1 MRETSRTFVR
11 VVRSDEKKEFISNQ
25 HLRERKNRIVS
36 KVHCEEINKT
46 EKNIFKMNRNLHSPT
61 KLSDFTRDF
70 DMNFGNKINV
80 YNNSG
85 FNAVNVIPS
94 TGGGGGGGV
103 GGNIS
108 TASIINIAGSISTSQ
123 QPFTNASIHSTN
135 SSQNQMNANNLNSSV
150 AMQTGGMGVGHILQP
165 QQQTNDTQSMI
176 DQNNVSIGVRAIK
189 SNGKNNNFMTGN
201 GSVSG
206 GGLVTAAN
214 GSDKLYMANNK
225 TAAAAAAAAMHQQQ
239 TSNQLKLL
247 YEEMIKALPYQNR
260 GTEFISYLLTSSK
273 AANKAQ
279 AIALLNAM
287 IDAGNMVQIHA
298 SVLNNT
304 MDENS
309 DNDFFGEFNENHVY
323 RLLKMNDGLANSN
336 AFPLNLDVDNN
347 SSYLNRT
354 DPSMLGESR
363 HPSFSFIDR
372 PRPPM
377 ESMPVQL
384 AFSFSIFF
392 SRTRGFVTVKQFK

>member
-1 MRETSRTFVR
+1 
-11 VVRSDEKKEFISNQ
+11 
-25 HLRERKNRIVS
+25 
-36 KVHCEEINKT
+36 
-46 EKNIFKMNRNLHSPT
+46 MNRNLHSPT

-85 FNAVNVIPS
+85 FNVIPS
-94 TGGGGGGGV
+94 TGGGGVVVGGG
-103 GGNIS
+103 GGNI
-108 TASIINIAGSISTSQ
+108 TTTSIINIAGSISTSQ

-135 SSQNQMNANNLNSSV
+135 SSQNQMNANNLNNSSV
-150 AMQTGGMGVGHILQP
+150 TMQTGGLGVGHILQP

-214 GSDKLYMANNK
+214 GSDKIYMANNK
-225 TAAAAAAAAMHQQQ
+225 TAAVAAMHQQQ

-260 GTEFISYLLTSSK
+260 GTEFISYLLSSSK

-336 AFPLNLDVDNN
+336 VFPLNLDVDNN

-354 DPSMLGESR
+354 DPSILGESQN
-363 HPSFSFIDR
+363 S
-372 PRPPM
+372 
-377 ESMPVQL
+377 
-384 AFSFSIFF
+384 
-392 SRTRGFVTVKQFK
+392 

>member
-1 MRETSRTFVR
+1 
-11 VVRSDEKKEFISNQ
+11 
-25 HLRERKNRIVS
+25 
-36 KVHCEEINKT
+36 
-46 EKNIFKMNRNLHSPT
+46 MNRNLHSPT
-61 KLSDFTRDF
+61 KLSDFTPHF
-70 DMNFGNKINV
+70 DMNFANKINV
-80 YNNSG
+80 YSNSG

-94 TGGGGGGGV
+94 TGGGGGGGNV
-103 GGNIS
+103 G
-108 TASIINIAGSISTSQ
+108 TASIINIAGSTPTQ
-123 QPFTNASIHSTN
+123 QPFS
-135 SSQNQMNANNLNSSV
+135 LNSS
-150 AMQTGGMGVGHILQP
+150 ATMQTGGGNILQP
-165 QQQTNDTQSMI
+165 QQQMNDTQSMI

-201 GSVSG
+201 GGVSG
-206 GGLVTAAN
+206 GGMVTTAN
-214 GSDKLYMANNK
+214 GSDKIYLANNK
-225 TAAAAAAAAMHQQQ
+225 AAAVTAMHQQQ

-260 GTEFISYLLTSSK
+260 GTEFISYLLTSNK

-336 AFPLNLDVDNN
+336 AFPLNLDVDN

-354 DPSMLGESR
+354 DPSILGE
-363 HPSFSFIDR
+363 
-372 PRPPM
+372 
-377 ESMPVQL
+377 
-384 AFSFSIFF
+384 
-392 SRTRGFVTVKQFK
+392 

>member
-1 MRETSRTFVR
+1 
-11 VVRSDEKKEFISNQ
+11 
-25 HLRERKNRIVS
+25 
-36 KVHCEEINKT
+36 
-46 EKNIFKMNRNLHSPT
+46 
-61 KLSDFTRDF
+61 
-70 DMNFGNKINV
+70 
-80 YNNSG
+80 
-85 FNAVNVIPS
+85 
-94 TGGGGGGGV
+94 
-103 GGNIS
+103 
-108 TASIINIAGSISTSQ
+108 
-123 QPFTNASIHSTN
+123 
-135 SSQNQMNANNLNSSV
+135 
-150 AMQTGGMGVGHILQP
+150 MQTGGSHILQP
-165 QQQTNDTQSMI
+165 QQQSNDTQSMI
-176 DQNNVSIGVRAIK
+176 DQNNVSIGVRTIK

-214 GSDKLYMANNK
+214 GSDKIYMTNNK
-225 TAAAAAAAAMHQQQ
+225 TAAVAAAMHQQQ

-273 AANKAQ
+273 AGNKAQ

-336 AFPLNLDVDNN
+336 AFPLNLDVDNIH
-347 SSYLNRT
+347 RT
-354 DPSMLGESR
+354 DPSILGE
-363 HPSFSFIDR
+363 
-372 PRPPM
+372 
-377 ESMPVQL
+377 
-384 AFSFSIFF
+384 
-392 SRTRGFVTVKQFK
+392 

>member
-1 MRETSRTFVR
+1 
-11 VVRSDEKKEFISNQ
+11 
-25 HLRERKNRIVS
+25 
-36 KVHCEEINKT
+36 
-46 EKNIFKMNRNLHSPT
+46 MNRNLHSPT

-80 YNNSG
+80 YSNSG

-94 TGGGGGGGV
+94 TGGGGNNV
-103 GGNIS
+103 G
-108 TASIINIAGSISTSQ
+108 TASIINIAGSTPTQ
-123 QPFTNASIHSTN
+123 QPFS
-135 SSQNQMNANNLNSSV
+135 LNSS
-150 AMQTGGMGVGHILQP
+150 ATMQAGGGNILQP
-165 QQQTNDTQSMI
+165 QQQMNDTQSMI

-206 GGLVTAAN
+206 GGLVSAAN
-214 GSDKLYMANNK
+214 GSDKIYMANNK
-225 TAAAAAAAAMHQQQ
+225 TAAVTAMHQQQ

-260 GTEFISYLLTSSK
+260 GTEFISYLLTSNK

-354 DPSMLGESR
+354 DPSILGE
-363 HPSFSFIDR
+363 
-372 PRPPM
+372 
-377 ESMPVQL
+377 
-384 AFSFSIFF
+384 
-392 SRTRGFVTVKQFK
+392 